1 MALGSRTGSIARA
14 IGHGAARVLSGHDA
28 KAVGGAARCRADA
41 CLLSSASVAPQSLCL
56 TARLPW
62 NRAFPWAHGHL
73 VTHRAESMC
82 LLGIRAPVV
91 VATVRTGVQRYGI
104 QVRGARHL
112 CLVGVEGDD
121 VDNDGSDR
129 VGGEVHE
136 VIRKLL
142 ALQVKIHYFP
152 PVLWVGGKV

>member
-1 MALGSRTGSIARA
+1 MALGSIARA
-14 IGHGAARVLSGHDA
+14 IGPGATRVLSGHDA
-28 KAVGGAARCRADA
+28 KVVGGAARFRADA
-41 CLLSSASVAPQSLCL
+41 CLLSSASVAPQSLCV

-62 NRAFPWAHGHL
+62 NQAFPWAHGHL
-73 VTHRAESMC
+73 ITHKAGSMR

-91 VATVRTGVQRYGI
+91 VARVRTGVQRYGI

-112 CLVGVEGDD
+112 SLVGVEGDD
-121 VDNDGSDR
+121 VGNDGSDR